1 MGLRH
6 ILLVLSLLAFLSA
19 SAGGALYYSALRQ
32 AAFQEAER
40 QATTNLQLVHKSL
53 NFFLSEHRKSAATLA
68 AMPDIQRAL
77 RTRSPDDIYA
87 AEVVLNR
94 FVSTL
99 DADVCYLMDMR
110 GITIA
115 SSNRDAPDSFVGQDF
130 SFRPYFRDAAMGRRG
145 AYLALGTTSG
155 KRGVYHSHAVYDDPD
170 AAPIGV
176 TVIKASIEKTEKA
189 LGLPSEDIV
198 LVTDPQGVIF
208 ISNRDQWLFK
218 LAWQLPDARRKQ
230 IAAKR
235 QFGEGPWTWTGLH
248 RLDEKHVEDRQ
259 GKRYLMHQVPVDLFQ
274 GWTILHLRDTR
285 LIAKS
290 IAAPFLRIVGP
301 LVLLISVLVGL
312 SVLVLYRKASRE
324 IRRRRNAENALRE
337 SETRYR
343 SLYHHTP
350 AMLHSIDP
358 QGRLLSVSDYW
369 AATMGYSRNDV
380 IGRHLTD
387 FFTPQA
393 RKYALETVFPQ
404 FFKNGFCSDISY
416 QYVKKS
422 GESIDVS
429 MSAIAERDD
438 EGRIQRSLA
447 VSIDVTQR
455 NRAEEDLRL
464 AKEALSQYSRELERQ
479 VSIRSGEISAIL
491 KYSPNVVYIKDT
503 QGRYLLVNSRYEEL
517 FEVCKEDV
525 RGKTDWDILPPA
537 VARQF
542 RDNDKQVLAADRSL
556 NMEEQIDQK
565 DGRHTYLSVKFP
577 IYEES
582 GHIRGVC
589 GIATDITALKKAQE
603 RLRRLS
609 GSIMANQE
617 KERTAIARE
626 LHDELGQL
634 LTALRMDAVWLQ
646 ERIKASDARMAQ
658 RAEAMCALI
667 DTTIEEVR
675 GMAIRLRPGVLDD
688 LGLVDALEWY
698 TTEFER
704 RGQIACIFNHTNIPK
719 VDNAVATAAYR
730 IAQEA
735 LTNVARYAQATRAEV
750 TLAMAREN
758 LVLTV
763 SDDGVGFNVDAF
775 NDGDALGLAGMR
787 ERAVLVGGT
796 FTVSSQPGSGTRVRL
811 IVPLNPA
818 PLSAAIHSEPER
830 RTEP

>member
-32 AAFQEAER
+32 AAFQDAER
-40 QATTNLQLVHKSL
+40 QATANLKLVHKSL
-53 NFFLSEHRKSAATLA
+53 NFFLSEHRKPAATLA

-77 RTRSPDDIYA
+77 RTQASEDIYA

-99 DADVCYLMDMR
+99 GADVCYLMDMQ

-130 SFRPYFRDAAMGRRG
+130 AFRPYFQEASMGKRG

-155 KRGVYHSHAVYDDPD
+155 KRGVYHSDAVYDDPD
-170 AAPIGV
+170 APPIGV
-176 TVIKASIEKTEKA
+176 TVIKASIDKTEKA

-208 ISNRDQWLFK
+208 ISNRSQWLFR
-218 LAWQLPDARRKQ
+218 LAWQLPDDRRKQ

-235 QFGEGPWTWTGLH
+235 QFGDGPWTWTGLH
-248 RLDEKHVEDRQ
+248 RLDENHVEDQQ
-259 GKRYLMHQVPVDLFQ
+259 GKRYLMHSVAVDLFQ
-274 GWTILHLRDTR
+274 GWTIFHLRDTR

-290 IAAPFLRIVGP
+290 ISDPLLRIVGP
-301 LVLLISVLVGL
+301 VVLLISVMIGL

-324 IRRRRNAENALRE
+324 IQRRRSAEKALRE

-369 AATMGYSRNDV
+369 AETMGYAREEV
-380 IGRHLTD
+380 IGRLLID
-387 FFTPQA
+387 FFTPRA
-393 RKYALETVFPQ
+393 RKYALDTVFPL

-416 QYVKKS
+416 QYVKKN
-422 GESIDVS
+422 GEIIDAS
-429 MSAIAERDD
+429 MSAIAERDS
-438 EGRIQRSLA
+438 EGRILRSLA

-455 NRAEEDLRL
+455 NRTEEALRL
-464 AKEALSQYSRELERQ
+464 AKEELSSYSRELERQ

-503 QGRYLLVNSRYEEL
+503 QGRYLLVNGRYEEL
-517 FEVCKEDV
+517 FGVRKEDV
-525 RGKTDWDILPPA
+525 RGKTDQEILPPT
-537 VARQF
+537 VAQQF
-542 RDNDKQVLAADRSL
+542 QANDEHVLADGRSL

-565 DGRHTYLSVKFP
+565 DGRHTYLWVKFP

-582 GHIRGVC
+582 GRIRGVC

-603 RLRRLS
+603 QLRRLS

-646 ERIKASDARMAQ
+646 ERINASDAKTAR
-658 RAEAMCALI
+658 RAEEMCALI

-704 RGQIACIFNHTNIPK
+704 RGQIACIFTHAKIPK
-719 VDNAVATAAYR
+719 VDNAIATAAYR

-735 LTNVARYAQATRAEV
+735 LTNVARHARATRAEV
-750 TLAMAREN
+750 ILAMERED

-763 SDDGVGFNVDAF
+763 SDDGIGFNVEAF
-775 NDGDALGLAGMR
+775 SDGEALGLAGMH
-787 ERAVLVGGT
+787 ERAALVGGA
-796 FTVSSQPGSGTRVRL
+796 FSVSSQPGRGTVVRL
-811 IVPLNPA
+811 TVPLNPA
-818 PLSAAIHSEPER
+818 FISAALYPEPQR
-830 RTEP
+830 RSP